1 MANEKPLIWV
11 NSSYDDLKDLPK
23 TPRREIG
30 FALSDVQSGEYPDTA
45 KPLTGKDLKGVYEI
59 RTDDEG
65 NTYRA
70 VYVVNLGEHIYV
82 LHVFQKKSKKGIAT
96 PKKDMDLI
104 RSRLKRAQEL
114 AKELEH
120 GT

>member
-1 MANEKPLIWV
+1 MADEKPIIWV
-11 NSSYDDLKDLPK
+11 KSSYDDLKGLPK

-30 FALSDVQSGEYPDTA
+30 FALSDVQAGEYPDNS

-59 RTDDEG
+59 RTHDEG
-65 NTYRA
+65 NTFRA
-70 VYVVNLGEHIYV
+70 VYVVNLGKHLYV

-96 PKKDMDLI
+96 PKKELDLI
-104 RSRLKRAQEL
+104 RSRLKRAQEI